1 MVQVASPPGRPDA
14 GVSAEGQGAPAG
26 PVTVE
31 AVSLT
36 SSPEASPGSAPGGA
50 PGSAPAGVPSSA
62 QTALANPNPNA
73 LIGQTLGGRYLVT
86 SLIGS
91 GGMGAVYRAEH
102 IQLQKPVAL
111 KVLNAEMAQHREAAL
126 RFEREA
132 MVSARIMHPHVVS
145 ANDSGRLP
153 DGSLYLVLEFVQGRS
168 LRQLIEQEGRLP
180 IPRAVAIAG
189 QIAEALAAAHAAEIV
204 HRDLKPGNVML
215 LARESNAE
223 FVKVLDF
230 GLARVVGQPSS
241 GEALTRTGAV
251 FGTPEYMSPEQARGE
266 VVDHRADLYALGVI
280 LYELLTGK
288 PPFQAQELVAVLIK
302 HLQEAPPPLP
312 PDIPEPLA
320 RYVMSLLEKQP
331 SQRPSDALSVVKT
344 LRRLVPATFS
354 VPPPNSSPLAA
365 APTTRPPAAQRS
377 LLERVEPL
385 RRQVLQ
391 LVQWG
396 LNGLRA
402 LREPGAA
409 AGLARRHPARAVG
422 VLGSALVT
430 LIALVVLAWPSG
442 DPELEQRASLGQPDA
457 IGELAAVPSAKRT
470 GAASLALGTGYVS
483 TGKSESALEAFRA
496 AVSADPELQENPD
509 LLRGV
514 RRLVEDPVTRDA
526 AAELAA
532 EKLGARGA
540 DLLFDVWISTPEK
553 TPATRA
559 ARKWLDT
566 DSVRA
571 AASPAL
577 LLALDIREAKG
588 CSKLKELLPRAKEHA
603 DERSLT
609 SLKRLQKKG
618 GCGFLGLED
627 CYGCLRDGLVL
638 DEAVSAASGRTAPK
652 FESTKSDVKPETK
665 AATP

>member
-14 GVSAEGQGAPAG
+14 GAPADG
-26 PVTVE
+26 QAPKAEPVTVD

-36 SSPEASPGSAPGGA
+36 SSPEAAPT
-50 PGSAPAGVPSSA
+50 SAPASAPASA
-62 QTALANPNPNA
+62 QTALATPNPHA
-73 LIGQTLGGRYLVT
+73 LLGQTLGGRYLVT

-111 KVLNAEMAQHREAAL
+111 KVLNADMAQHREAAL

-180 IPRAVAIAG
+180 VPRAAAIAG
-189 QIAEALAAAHAAEIV
+189 QIAEALAAAHAADIV

-230 GLARVVGQPSS
+230 GLARVLGQPSS

-251 FGTPEYMSPEQARGE
+251 FGTPEYMAPEQARGE

-280 LYELLTGK
+280 LYELLAGK
-288 PPFQAQELVAVLIK
+288 PPFQAPELVAVLIK

-331 SQRPSDALSVVKT
+331 SQRPSDALSVVKA
-344 LRRLVPATFS
+344 LRKLVPPSFS
-354 VPPPNSSPLAA
+354 VPPPSLEASVAA
-365 APTTRPPAAQRS
+365 GVAPTTRPPAGQRA
-377 LLERVEPL
+377 LARLEPL
-385 RRQVLQ
+385 GGKLLHLLQ
-391 LVQWG
+391 QSLTA
-396 LNGLRA
+396 LRGLRA
-402 LREPGAA
+402 PEKVTTLV
-409 AGLARRHPARAVG
+409 RRQPRRAVA
-422 VLGSALVT
+422 LGALVGVF
-430 LIALVVLAWPSG
+430 ALAALLWPQG
-442 DPELEQRASLGQPDA
+442 DPELEQRASEGQPEA
-457 IGELAAVPSAKRT
+457 LGELAAVPSAKRT
-470 GAASLALGTGYVS
+470 AAASLALGTGYLS
-483 TGKSESALEAFRA
+483 TGQSQPALDAFQA
-496 AVSADPELQENPD
+496 AITADPDLQDNPD
-509 LLRGV
+509 LLRGL
-514 RRLVEDPVTRDA
+514 RKLVEDPLTRDA

-532 EKLGARGA
+532 TKLGAQGA
-540 DLLFDVWISTPEK
+540 DLLFDVWIATPEK

-566 DSVRA
+566 ESVRA
-571 AASPAL
+571 GASPAL
-577 LLALDIREAKG
+577 QLALDIREAKG
-588 CSKLKELLPRAKEHA
+588 CSKLKELVPRARQYA
-603 DERSLT
+603 DDRSLT
-609 SLKRLQKKG
+609 SLKRLQKKS

-627 CYGCLRDGLVL
+627 CYGCLRGDTAL
-638 DEAVSAASGRTAPK
+638 DEAVSAAGSRPAPT
-652 FESTKSDVKPETK
+652 FDAAKSEPAAKS
-665 AATP
+665 ATP

>member
-14 GVSAEGQGAPAG
+14 GASAEGQAAPAG

-36 SSPEASPGSAPGGA
+36 SAPEGPSP
-50 PGSAPAGVPSSA
+50 SAPASA
-62 QTALANPNPNA
+62 QTTLASPLPSPQPSA

-86 SLIGS
+86 SLIGT

-102 IQLQKPVAL
+102 VQLQKPVAL

-168 LRQLIEQEGRLP
+168 LRQLLEEEGRLP

-230 GLARVVGQPSS
+230 GLARVVGQPSG

-251 FGTPEYMSPEQARGE
+251 FGTPEYMAPEQARGE

-280 LYELLTGK
+280 LYELLAGK
-288 PPFQAQELVAVLIK
+288 PPFQAPELVAVLIK

-312 PDIPEPLA
+312 PDIPQPLA
-320 RYVMSLLEKQP
+320 RYVMSLLEKLP
-331 SQRPSDALSVVKT
+331 AQRPADALSVVKS
-344 LRRLVPATFS
+344 LRRLVPATYS
-354 VPPPNSSPLAA
+354 VAPPPP
-365 APTTRPPAAQRS
+365 APTTRPPARKDWRAA
-377 LLERVEPL
+377 LAPL
-385 RRQVLQ
+385 RQQALQ
-391 LVQWG
+391 LMKRG
-396 LNGLRA
+396 AAELRA
-402 LREPGAA
+402 LREPGPIP
-409 AGLARRHPARAVG
+409 GVPRRHPARTLA
-422 VLGSALVT
+422 VLGTLALT
-430 LIALVVLAWPSG
+430 LIAVVALVWPSS
-442 DPELEQRASLGQPDA
+442 DPELEQRASQGQPEA
-457 IGELAAVPSAKRT
+457 LGELAAVPSAKRT

-483 TGKSESALEAFRA
+483 TGKSGPALEAFRA
-496 AVSADPELQENPD
+496 ALAADPELQENVD

-514 RRLVEDPVTRDA
+514 RKLVDDPDTREA
-526 AAELAA
+526 AVELAA
-532 EKLGARGA
+532 LKLGARGV
-540 DLLFDVWISTPEK
+540 DLLFDVWISTAEK
-553 TPATRA
+553 TAATRV

-566 DSVRA
+566 DSVRSG
-571 AASPAL
+571 ASPAAK
-577 LLALDIREAKG
+577 LALEIRETKG
-588 CSKLKELLPRAKEHA
+588 CGKLKELLPRAKQHA

-627 CYGCLRDGLVL
+627 CYGCLRGDTTLE
-638 DEAVSAASGRTAPK
+638 DAVNAASARSAPT
-652 FESTKSDVKPETK
+652 FASVTSDAKPELK
-665 AATP
+665 ATEP

>member
-1 MVQVASPPGRPDA
+1 MVQVASPPGRSDA
-14 GVSAEGQGAPAG
+14 GASAEGQAAPAG
-26 PVTVE
+26 PVTVD

-36 SSPEASPGSAPGGA
+36 SAPEGPLPSAPT
-50 PGSAPAGVPSSA
+50 SAPASA
-62 QTALANPNPNA
+62 QTTLASPHPNA

-86 SLIGS
+86 SLIGT

-102 IQLQKPVAL
+102 VQLQKPVAL

-168 LRQLIEQEGRLP
+168 LRQLLEEEGRLP

-230 GLARVVGQPSS
+230 GLARVVGQPSG

-251 FGTPEYMSPEQARGE
+251 FGTPEYMAPEQARGE

-280 LYELLTGK
+280 LYELLAGQ
-288 PPFQAQELVAVLIK
+288 PPFQAPELVAVLIK

-312 PDIPEPLA
+312 PDIPQPLA
-320 RYVMSLLEKQP
+320 RYVMSLLEKLP
-331 SQRPSDALSVVKT
+331 AQRPSDALSVVKS
-344 LRRLVPATFS
+344 LRRLVPATYS
-354 VPPPNSSPLAA
+354 VAPPAT
-365 APTTRPPAAQRS
+365 APTTRPPARKDWLA
-377 LLERVEPL
+377 PL
-385 RRQVLQ
+385 RQQALQ
-391 LVQWG
+391 LMKRG
-396 LNGLRA
+396 AAELRA
-402 LREPGAA
+402 LREPSRVAGAA
-409 AGLARRHPARAVG
+409 AGTARRHPARKLAMLGTLLLTLGAV
-422 VLGSALVT
+422 VALV
-430 LIALVVLAWPSG
+430 WPSG
-442 DPELEQRASLGQPDA
+442 DPELEQRASQGQPEA
-457 IGELAAVPSAKRT
+457 LGELAAVPSAKRT

-483 TGKSESALEAFRA
+483 TGKNEPALEAFRA
-496 AVSADPELQENPD
+496 ALAADPELQENGD

-514 RRLVEDPVTRDA
+514 RKLAEDPDTREA
-526 AAELAA
+526 ALDLAA
-532 EKLGARGA
+532 LKLGARGV
-540 DLLFDVWISTPEK
+540 DLLFDVWISTKEK

-571 AASPAL
+571 GASPAAK
-577 LLALDIREAKG
+577 LALEIRETKG
-588 CSKLKELLPRAKEHA
+588 CKNLEELLPRARASA

-609 SLKRLQKKG
+609 SLKRLQSKG

-627 CYGCLRDGLVL
+627 CYSCLRGDSAL
-638 DEAVSAASGRTAPK
+638 DDAISAAAARAAPK
-652 FESTKSDVKPETK
+652 FEPVKADVKAGEKT
-665 AATP
+665 AAP